1 MGNHC
6 LTLNEVDA
14 ENRKLLSMSKGTQNY
29 IKTTWIAI
37 LQRFIIIACS
47 KQTLKC
53 MHKNDWRL
61 FTDKNSFDFMNDRS
75 TYEFHYFWTYA
86 MYELISSYPRTIQVV
101 ISIHEP
107 FSLIHVFQVYN
118 VNALVLF
125 QFKIDRFNK
134 REVHVWILLFFLQLL
149 LNQWIN
155 KYSDGVAFFPVANQ
169 FLVHTRAI
177 QGNLRILHELVYRIR
192 MQMFCFISVCSLKAN
207 TTRSS
212 GE

>member
-1 MGNHC
+1 MNEYTSEILSNLEFLIVISSRGLVVRALSYKCSEHTNRVFFFELFISDMVSFEMVNHC

-47 KQTLKC
+47 KQTLEC

-61 FTDKNSFDFMNDRS
+61 FIDKNSFDFMDDRS

-86 MYELISSYPRTIQVV
+86 MYELISSYPRTIPVV

-107 FSLIHVFQVYN
+107 CSLIHVFQVYECIGF
-118 VNALVLF
+118 V
-125 QFKIDRFNK
+125 
-134 REVHVWILLFFLQLL
+134 
-149 LNQWIN
+149 
-155 KYSDGVAFFPVANQ
+155 
-169 FLVHTRAI
+169 
-177 QGNLRILHELVYRIR
+177 
-192 MQMFCFISVCSLKAN
+192 SV
-207 TTRSS
+207 
-212 GE
+212 